1 VRRELE
7 SERAGLEHAATTL
20 KTQSGNVAKRFAI
33 TAAAAVAVAVAVKVV
48 ASRVFA
54 HEEPE
59 KEGRARFPF
68 HGKD

>member
-1 VRRELE
+1 MAQQTEPV
-7 SERAGLEHAATTL
+7 
-20 KTQSGNVAKRFAI
+20 KR
-33 TAAAAVAVAVAVKVV
+33 AVAVKVV